1 MVVVDNDSTDGTP
14 DLLSHLTHLRVLRT
28 INGGYAHG
36 INVGMENTPEA
47 PAWRILNPDLRL
59 APGSARTLLESLEE
73 RVGIIGPKVVDSEG
87 RLVPSMR
94 RRPTLLRALGLSDRP
109 AFAEYVVAPEEYEIT
124 QDADWLLGA
133 VLLVSRECAVEVGAW
148 DESFFLYSEETDFCL
163 RAAAAGWHT
172 RYQPRAYAVHT
183 GGGSGRSGRT
193 HAMQILNRV
202 RLYTRAHGGIA
213 SSAYYAIAVL
223 SGLPMASARQR
234 GIPCLTPGPPPPKS
248 STTRVWPWAWSHP
261 SLSVT
266 GAAMATQNPRLALP

>member
-1 MVVVDNDSTDGTP
+1 MAD
-14 DLLSHLTHLRVLRT
+14 
-28 INGGYAHG
+28 
-36 INVGMENTPEA
+36 PE
-47 PAWRILNPDLRL
+47 
-59 APGSARTLLESLEE
+59 PGSATRAWQRANPA
-73 RVGIIGPKVVDSEG
+73 RVFGGEGRHHRPEGVDSEASDPCPRCG
-87 RLVPSMR
+87 DDRRCSEHWASLTDRL
-94 RRPTLLRALGLSDRP
+94 
-109 AFAEYVVAPEEYEIT
+109 AEYVVAPEEYEIT

-172 RYQPRAYAVHT
+172 RYQPRADAVHT

-223 SGLPMASARQR
+223 SELQWLLRGNAVSRASLQALLRPSRRPPELGLGP
-234 GIPCLTPGPPPPKS
+234 GLIP
-248 STTRVWPWAWSHP
+248 R
-261 SLSVT
+261 
-266 GAAMATQNPRLALP
+266 